1 MRQGSGGRRPRGRP
15 NRKQHGNAPRSST
28 FDSNGP
34 EGRIRG
40 NAHQVYEKYL
50 GLARDAASSGDR
62 VAAESFFQHA
72 EHYFRILNDSTD
84 PTPAEF
90 NGEPRQR
97 GEQQAGQ
104 QGRGPNGPAAPRV
117 NGSGPQPDV
126 EFPIDVPAGAQG
138 GSASGNG
145 RDESAESGQTRQAGG
160 DGNAERG
167 DGRGGGPRQ
176 RRRSRPQRA
185 AADDEQSEGGAP
197 RRSAQEADEEPSDT
211 DDGKTASV

>member
-1 MRQGSGGRRPRGRP
+1 MRQGSSGRRPRGRP

-50 GLARDAASSGDR
+50 GLARDAASAGDR
-62 VAAESFFQHA
+62 VAAESFFQ
-72 EHYFRILNDSTD
+72 HYFRILNDSTD

-97 GEQQAGQ
+97 GDQQAGQQAGQ

-126 EFPIDVPAGAQG
+126 EFPVDLPAAAQG
-138 GSASGNG
+138 EAPAGNG
-145 RDESAESGQTRQAGG
+145 RDRSSDGGSQGAQTG
-160 DGNAERG
+160 DGATAGQSE
-167 DGRGGGPRQ
+167 GRGPRQ
-176 RRRSRPQRA
+176 RRRGRPPRSASEDDKAEAAPQRQA
-185 AADDEQSEGGAP
+185 ASDGDED
-197 RRSAQEADEEPSDT
+197 SAEA